1 MNNDL
6 KPLIGKLTI
15 FAKNRM
21 GFSHPPKLFL
31 KKDVANSHKMLGRTA
46 HYDPQ
51 QQAITLYVSGRHPK
65 DILRSYAHELVH
77 HVQNLRGDLNPEK
90 MGAMGNNYAQDND
103 HMRNRE
109 KEAYLKGNMCFRDFE
124 DGLEDEDRKMYK
136 LAESKIIKE
145 NKTMT
150 TKITKKFLKE
160 TIQKILLETIEEQEL
175 EIGPGLPDTIKPDLE
190 FGPGSADTMAPDL
203 EIKKAIDKQLDKG
216 LSMKELMAI
225 IQAILNEKDPVAGK
239 VDESNCGKR
248 EDECL
253 DENCPTHGAVK
264 EEAEMFAPSHYCI
277 HHGGVHH
284 EGKIVH
290 AEAIGHNFNF
300 DLNEVTHYDMRLEN
314 GTILENV
321 AAEDIQ
327 VTDASLA
334 LEHSGH
340 SMKREDE
347 DEDLEEAAKPDFPDV
362 DGDGDRK
369 EPISKA
375 QKDKKEKEG
384 DKKDKKESDDEE
396 EKSDKDLSKVPP
408 QLRKHVKGK
417 MNESKIQTPEQENA
431 LYEQRFTPKNN
442 RLFEKLVKEW
452 TK

>member
-1 MNNDL
+1 
-6 KPLIGKLTI
+6 
-15 FAKNRM
+15 
-21 GFSHPPKLFL
+21 
-31 KKDVANSHKMLGRTA
+31 
-46 HYDPQ
+46 
-51 QQAITLYVSGRHPK
+51 
-65 DILRSYAHELVH
+65 
-77 HVQNLRGDLNPEK
+77 
-90 MGAMGNNYAQDND
+90 
-103 HMRNRE
+103 
-109 KEAYLKGNMCFRDFE
+109 
-124 DGLEDEDRKMYK
+124 
-136 LAESKIIKE
+136 
-145 NKTMT
+145 MT

-160 TIQKILLETIEEQEL
+160 TIQKVLSETIEEQEL
-175 EIGPGLPDTIKPDLE
+175 EIGPGLPDTMKPDLE

-203 EIKKAIDKQLDKG
+203 EIKKTIDKQLKKG

-225 IQAILNEKDPVAGK
+225 IQDILDKIDPVAGQ

-253 DENCPTHGAVK
+253 DENCPTHGTVK
-264 EEAEMFAPSHYCI
+264 EEAEIFAPNHYCI

-300 DLNEVTHYDMRLEN
+300 DLNEVTHYDMRLED

-321 AAEDIQ
+321 ATEDIQ

-347 DEDLEEAAKPDFPDV
+347 EELEEEAMPDFPDV
-362 DGDGDRK
+362 DGDGNRN

-375 QKDKKEKEG
+375 QKDKKEKDGGE
-384 DKKDKKESDDEE
+384 DEE
-396 EKSDKDLSKVPP
+396 ESDKDLSKVPP
-408 QLRKHVKGK
+408 QLRKHVAGK
-417 MNESKIQTPEQENA
+417 KKNESIVQTPEQENS
-431 LYEQRFTPKNN
+431 LYEERFASRNN
-442 RLFEKLVKEW
+442 RLFEKLLKEW

>member
-77 HVQNLRGDLNPEK
+77 HLQNLRGDLNPEK

-103 HMRNRE
+103 HMRNME

-136 LAESKIIKE
+136 LAESKFIKE

-150 TKITKKFLKE
+150 KKLTNESLKE
-160 TIQKILLETIEEQEL
+160 MIEQILEGELKKAAPLKVKRTAVDTAKYGGGRGEPVKIKDLSKKKKEVQEEQEI
-175 EIGPGLPDTIKPDLE
+175 EEGGCQTSPGIRK
-190 FGPGSADTMAPDL
+190 
-203 EIKKAIDKQLDKG
+203 DKD
-216 LSMKELMAI
+216 I
-225 IQAILNEKDPVAGK
+225 
-239 VDESNCGKR
+239 
-248 EDECL
+248 
-253 DENCPTHGAVK
+253 
-264 EEAEMFAPSHYCI
+264 EEA
-277 HHGGVHH
+277 
-284 EGKIVH
+284 
-290 AEAIGHNFNF
+290 
-300 DLNEVTHYDMRLEN
+300 
-314 GTILENV
+314 
-321 AAEDIQ
+321 
-327 VTDASLA
+327 
-334 LEHSGH
+334 
-340 SMKREDE
+340 
-347 DEDLEEAAKPDFPDV
+347 AAKPDFPDV
-362 DGDGDRK
+362 DGDDNTK

-375 QKDKKEKEG
+375 QEDKEEKEG
-384 DKKDKKESDDEE
+384 KSDNKDDKKQGGKPKKGEI
-396 EKSDKDLSKVPP
+396 PP

-417 MNESKIQTPEQENA
+417 TEESKIQTPEQENT
-431 LYEQRFTPKNN
+431 LYEQRFTPKNT
-442 RLFEKLVKEW
+442 RLYEKLVKQW